1 MKAIYILI
9 LFYFIPILLI
19 AQGVQTVSI
28 VNGTN
33 GFCPGNSVTINF
45 TVTGTP
51 ASSYRVR
58 LIEIKSA
65 TSLEPSC
72 PLVSPRP
79 SYDATLLSMV
89 AQNLSHTF
97 GLPTTMNEVGHSS
110 FSQEVNALLSSDDPC
125 KIVDFEITTVG
136 YRVEVEPIPNFN
148 NTPIRTANI
157 TINNCT
163 ATPLPVNY
171 LHFIAKE
178 TQEGISLN
186 WATSNEQANSYFEI
200 EYANEVQNFE
210 VIGQVK
216 GHNNSKENQYYSFM
230 HKNPREGINY
240 YRLKQVDIGGK
251 AKYSKILAQKWFE
264 NPKIDLMIYPN
275 PIENKVIISTS
286 NNLKIDALF
295 IHQLDG
301 KLVKIYDAF
310 ETGEN
315 ENIDLSF
322 LNTGVFV
329 VVANV
334 KGKKIVQKIIKK

>member
-9 LFYFIPILLI
+9 LFYFIPIFLI

-28 VNGTN
+28 ANGTN

-58 LIEIKSA
+58 LIEIKNA

-79 SYDATLLSMV
+79 SYNATLLNMV
-89 AQNLSHTF
+89 TQNLSHTF
-97 GLPTTMNEVGHSS
+97 DLPATMNEVGHSS
-110 FSQEVNALLSSDDPC
+110 FSQEVNALLSSDNPC
-125 KIVDFEITTVG
+125 KIVDFEITTLG

-171 LHFIAKE
+171 LHFLSKE

-186 WATSNEQANSYFEI
+186 WATNSEQTNSYFEI
-200 EYANEVQNFE
+200 EYANEVENFE
-210 VIGQVK
+210 VIGQIK
-216 GHNNSKENQYYSFM
+216 GHYNSKENQYYSFI
-230 HKNPREGINY
+230 HKNPRVGINY

-251 AKYSKILAQKWFE
+251 ANYSKILAQKWFE
-264 NPKIDLMIYPN
+264 NTKNDLIIYPN
-275 PIENKVIISTS
+275 PIENKVVIGTS
-286 NNLKIDALF
+286 DNLKIDTLF

-301 KLVKIYDAF
+301 KLVKIYGSFD
-310 ETGEN
+310 TGEHVS
-315 ENIDLSF
+315 IDLSF

-329 VVANV
+329 VVTNV
-334 KGKKIVQKIIKK
+334 NGKKIVQKIVKK